1 MKKRWIAAS
10 LFCIFQTAAAEN
22 AMLVLDAS
30 GSMWA
35 QIDGKT
41 KIEIARSA
49 VADMLKTW
57 PQGHQLGLVA
67 YGHRRKGDCADI
79 ETLLPVAA
87 LEPAIFKSKVDALN
101 PKGMTPIS
109 AAVQHAAAALK
120 SSEQKATV
128 ILVSDGEET
137 CNLDPCAVAKQ
148 LEADGI
154 DFTAHVI
161 GFDVAMG
168 SLADRQL
175 QCLASETGGKYL
187 NASNAIELN
196 SALDQLSEAK
206 VQEKVQEKVEEKVE
220 EKPKATLIAPDQ
232 AQRGSTLLVSWT
244 GPDAE
249 LDSIIISELGG
260 KDRQSYVYVKDGNPA
275 SLVMPLK
282 PGKYEL
288 QYRFTDAHT
297 IATRAIEV
305 TDLQVSLDAPAQAP
319 VSTDIEVRWT
329 GPDAYLDTIVIA
341 KVGDDGYESYA
352 YVSSGNPISLTTPS
366 EPGKYELR
374 YKFRDSE
381 VAAVR
386 AIEVTSR

>member
-1 MKKRWIAAS
+1 MKKRWIAVA
-10 LFCIFQTAAAEN
+10 LFCISQSAAAEN

-109 AAVQHAAAALK
+109 AAVQHGAAALK

-128 ILVSDGEET
+128 ILISDGEET

-161 GFDVAMG
+161 GFDVAKG
-168 SLADRQL
+168 SLADIQL

-187 NASNAIELN
+187 NASNASELN
-196 SALDQLSEAK
+196 RALDQLSEAK
-206 VQEKVQEKVEEKVE
+206 VEETVE
-220 EKPKATLIAPDQ
+220 EKPKATLNAPDK

-249 LDSIIISELGG
+249 LDSIIISELGS
-260 KDRQSYVYVKDGNPA
+260 KAHQSYVYVKDGNPA

-305 TDLQVSLDAPAQAP
+305 TDLQVSLNAPAQAP
-319 VSTDIEVRWT
+319 VSTKIEVRWT
-329 GPDAYLDTIVIA
+329 GPDAYLDTIVIS

-352 YVSSGNPISLTTPS
+352 YVSSGNPIRLTTPS

-381 VAAVR
+381 IAAVR
-386 AIEVTSR
+386 AIEVTSK

>member
-1 MKKRWIAAS
+1 MKKRWIAVA
-10 LFCIFQTAAAEN
+10 LFCISQTAAAEN

-87 LEPAIFKSKVDALN
+87 LEPTIFKSKVDALN

-109 AAVQHAAAALK
+109 AAVQHGAAALK

-128 ILVSDGEET
+128 ILISDGEET

-161 GFDVAMG
+161 GFDVAKG
-168 SLADRQL
+168 SLADIQL

-187 NASNAIELN
+187 NASNASELN
-196 SALDQLSEAK
+196 RALDQLSVAK
-206 VQEKVQEKVEEKVE
+206 VKETVE
-220 EKPKATLIAPDQ
+220 EKPKATLNAPDQ

-297 IATRAIEV
+297 IATRTIEV
-305 TDLQVSLDAPAQAP
+305 TDLQISLDAPAQAP
-319 VSTDIEVRWT
+319 VSTSIEVRWT
-329 GPDAYLDTIVIA
+329 GPDAYLDTIVIS

-386 AIEVTSR
+386 AIEVTSK